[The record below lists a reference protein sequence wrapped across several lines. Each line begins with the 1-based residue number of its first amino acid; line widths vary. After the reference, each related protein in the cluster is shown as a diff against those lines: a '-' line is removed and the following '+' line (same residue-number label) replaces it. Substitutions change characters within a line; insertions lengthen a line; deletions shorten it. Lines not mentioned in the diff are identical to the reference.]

1 MADEGAAHVL
11 RAPTGAGRLDRWL
24 SDALSVSRARLQA
37 LIKSGD
43 ITVEGQV
50 VRPSFKLSG
59 GERVQVLLPPP
70 PPSEL
75 VAQDLGLELVYQD
88 EHVIVVNKAA
98 GMVVHPSRGHPDGTL
113 VNGLLHHLR
122 YAGGDPGRPGIVHRI
137 DKGTTGLLVVARTEQ
152 ALAGLAEQFAAHTVH
167 RRYVALCW
175 GVPADQSVETRHGR
189 HPRDRIKFAVVES
202 GKRAVTHVRV
212 SQTARP
218 IGTGSGGDVS
228 VVGCRLETGR
238 THQIRVHLTH
248 LGHPIVGD
256 PLYGAGRK
264 RPSAWRPRLAGLDH
278 QLLHAAE
285 LGFVH
290 PVTGA
295 VLRFQQPPA
304 AGFAALLVEL
314 GLSWPSPDWLAS
326 L

>member
-1 MADEGAAHVL
+1 MA
-11 RAPTGAGRLDRWL
+11 TW
-24 SDALSVSRARLQA
+24 
-37 LIKSGD
+37 
-43 ITVEGQV
+43 
-50 VRPSFKLSG
+50 
-59 GERVQVLLPPP
+59 
-70 PPSEL
+70 
-75 VAQDLGLELVYQD
+75 
-88 EHVIVVNKAA
+88 
-98 GMVVHPSRGHPDGTL
+98 
-113 VNGLLHHLR
+113 
-122 YAGGDPGRPGIVHRI
+122 
-137 DKGTTGLLVVARTEQ
+137 
-152 ALAGLAEQFAAHTVH
+152 
-167 RRYVALCW
+167 
-175 GVPADQSVETRHGR
+175 HGR

-218 IGTGSGGDVS
+218 AGTGSGGDVS

-290 PVTGA
+290 PATGE
-295 VLRFQQPPA
+295 VLRFQQPPPA
-304 AGFAALLVEL
+304 DFAALLVEL